1 MELKVPPSKGPG
13 EEPKCGNWLSR
24 LLTGL
29 AVLFWWCSSEAA
41 SESGSESADW
51 GRGDWA
57 VELCMWWSLGSVVL
71 SDCIEREA
79 ADGGGDGER
88 SIGNEL
94 MELLERLPLIAGGLF
109 IMVVAVDDEDGDA
122 NNDVVVVADLACRR
136 DAVKHRFRYGLI
148 N

>member
-1 MELKVPPSKGPG
+1 
-13 EEPKCGNWLSR
+13 
-24 LLTGL
+24 
-29 AVLFWWCSSEAA
+29 
-41 SESGSESADW
+41 
-51 GRGDWA
+51 
-57 VELCMWWSLGSVVL
+57 MWWSLGSVVL

-94 MELLERLPLIAGGLF
+94 MELLERLPLFAGGLF

-122 NNDVVVVADLACRR
+122 NNDVVVVVADLACRR